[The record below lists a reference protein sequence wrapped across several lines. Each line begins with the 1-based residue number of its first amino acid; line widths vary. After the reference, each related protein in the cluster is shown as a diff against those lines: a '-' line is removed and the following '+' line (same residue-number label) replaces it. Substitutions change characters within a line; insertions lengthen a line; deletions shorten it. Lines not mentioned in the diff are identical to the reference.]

1 MIRRIHDLHAVFTS
15 EELGRL
21 HQRMAESGVRNRS
34 SFIRKMALDGYIVK
48 LDMDEISEMIRL
60 LRISSNNKIKIELS
74 RQGNNLNQIAKKI
87 NATGSVY
94 GAEIAEMQVKQDEIW
109 ELAKEILA
117 RLSMIQ

>member
-21 HQRMAESGVRNRS
+21 HQRMVESGVRNRS

-60 LRISSNNKIKIELS
+60 LRISSNN
-74 RQGNNLNQIAKKI
+74 LNQIAKKI
-87 NATGSVY
+87 NATDSVY
-94 GAEIAEMQVKQDEIW
+94 GAEIAEMQMKQDEIW

>member
-15 EELGRL
+15 EELSRL
-21 HQRMAESGVRNRS
+21 HQRMAESGVQNRS

-60 LRISSNNKIKIELS
+60 LRISS
-74 RQGNNLNQIAKKI
+74 NNLNQIAKKI

>member
-15 EELGRL
+15 EELERL
-21 HQRMAESGVRNRS
+21 HQRMLESGVRNRS

-48 LDMDEISEMIRL
+48 LDMDEITELIRL
-60 LRISSNNKIKIELS
+60 LRISS
-74 RQGNNLNQIAKKI
+74 NNLNQIAKKI

-117 RLSMIQ
+117 RLSTIQ

>member
-15 EELGRL
+15 EELSRL

-60 LRISSNNKIKIELS
+60 LRISSNN
-74 RQGNNLNQIAKKI
+74 LNQIAKKI
-87 NATGSVY
+87 NSTGSVY
-94 GAEIAEMQVKQDEIW
+94 GAEIAEMKVKQDEIW